1 MLPVVRPARSEDQ
14 SSLFALTSQFPTPSP
29 CSRAVFDDLLEA
41 KLQDCDACILVSEC
55 EGELIGYVSGS
66 ARTAFYV
73 GGMTAWVDEILV
85 LPDRRG
91 KGVGRTLMAAFEAW
105 AARNRCRSVAL
116 ATRGAAQFYEQ
127 LGYAT
132 RAGYLKKYLDAPKP

>member
-14 SSLFALTSQFPTPSP
+14 SSLFVLTSQFPTPTPS
-29 CSRAVFDDLLEA
+29 SREVFIRLLTA
-41 KLQDCDACILVSEC
+41 KLQDPDACVLVSDYA
-55 EGELIGYVSGS
+55 GELVGYVSGS
-66 ARTAFYV
+66 ARSAFYV

-91 KGVGRTLMAAFEAW
+91 KGVGRSLMAAFEAW
-105 AARNRCRSVAL
+105 ASRRHCRSVAL
-116 ATRGAAQFYEQ
+116 ATHGAAQFYER

-132 RAGYLKKYLDAPKP
+132 AAGYFKRYLDAPTP